1 MVELRTEGV
10 LEDPVG
16 RSEPGLHVTQLEPEH
31 RLDVRVRSLGRGSV
45 VGPGVLVQDR
55 RAVLDG
61 LDRIED
67 GRDILVLD
75 VDQRQS
81 FFRAVG
87 VEGADYGAHRADESD
102 ALTRQ
107 ERHVEHAPSD
117 QNVRKI
123 PGREHGQDA
132 GEGLGLGRVDPEDPR
147 VRQRAP
153 EGFPPDQP
161 GERHVSR
168 IASLA
173 ADLLDAVEP
182 SDRLPY
188 DAVSHQSP
196 PVVRPAGRR
205 GAAVRA
211 AGPTGGWGPQARGER
226 QKWPRPPRRAYKRD
240 ARVVGG
246 IEEVKEARGRT
257 SRTAVPKLRGP
268 YLNELSL

>member
-16 RSEPGLHVTQLEPEH
+16 RSEPSLHVSQLEPQH

-45 VGPGVLVQDR
+45 VRPGVLVQDR

-67 GRDILVLD
+67 SGEILVLD
-75 VDQRQS
+75 VDERQS
-81 FFRAVG
+81 FFREVG
-87 VEGADYGAHRADESD
+87 IEGSDHRDPLADESD
-102 ALTRQ
+102 AVTRQ

-117 QNVRKI
+117 QDVRKI

-132 GEGLGLGRVDPEDPR
+132 GEGLGLGGVDPEDPR
-147 VRQRAP
+147 VGQRAP

-161 GERHVSR
+161 GKHHVSR

-182 SDRLPY
+182 SDRFSY
-188 DAVSHQSP
+188 DAVSHHHLRSCDPQD
-196 PVVRPAGRR
+196 V
-205 GAAVRA
+205 
-211 AGPTGGWGPQARGER
+211 AGPLCEPQDRPGAGAPRPEASDTNGPALRGEPTNVTR
-226 QKWPRPPRRAYKRD
+226 
-240 ARVVGG
+240 
-246 IEEVKEARGRT
+246 E
-257 SRTAVPKLRGP
+257 
-268 YLNELSL
+268 